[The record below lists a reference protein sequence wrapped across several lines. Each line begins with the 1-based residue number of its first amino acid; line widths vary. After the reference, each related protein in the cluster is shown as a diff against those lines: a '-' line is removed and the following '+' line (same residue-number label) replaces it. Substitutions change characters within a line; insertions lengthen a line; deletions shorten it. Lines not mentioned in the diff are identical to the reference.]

1 LTWQKKFPSVC
12 TDSSFRHS
20 IDCDKSLF
28 LDMGSQLPGYNTDLR
43 GGRQDSQREARSI
56 TANGD
61 PDAERDEAM
70 LRLMQNQMLVNQALV
85 EKIFA
90 LERAEAALRASEQKL
105 HDLLAHQLA
114 TREDE
119 RKRISCELHDS
130 LAQNLLALRIDIVM
144 LHQHTTKRHY
154 RLRDRIGSALDNV
167 DVTLRTVKELLGE
180 LRPSGLE
187 LGLQATVD
195 MELRKFT
202 RASGIA
208 CELGSGPGIAELRMD
223 EETLLTVYRV
233 LQECLNNVFRHSLAS
248 RVNVRLDAAPGL
260 LRMRIVDN
268 GIGFDLAA
276 PRKPSSFGL
285 LDLHERVTGH
295 GGELAVTSAR
305 PRGTEIALTIPLA
318 LSYAGA
324 SGPQTFG

>member
-1 LTWQKKFPSVC
+1 
-12 TDSSFRHS
+12 
-20 IDCDKSLF
+20 
-28 LDMGSQLPGYNTDLR
+28 
-43 GGRQDSQREARSI
+43 
-56 TANGD
+56 
-61 PDAERDEAM
+61 M
-70 LRLMQNQMLVNQALV
+70 LRQAQELMLVNQALV

-90 LERAEAALRASEQKL
+90 CKRAEAALRASEQQL

-119 RKRISCELHDS
+119 RKRISRELHDS

-167 DVTLRTVKELLGE
+167 DITLRSVKGLLGE

-187 LGLQATVD
+187 LGLLATVE

-208 CELGSGPGIAELRMD
+208 CELNGACGIDELVIG
-223 EETLLTVYRV
+223 EEQVLTMYRA

-248 RVNVRLDAAPGL
+248 RVNVRLALANGIL
-260 LRMRIVDN
+260 TMSITDN
-268 GIGFDLAA
+268 GIGFDPDS
-276 PRKPSSFGL
+276 PRGENSFGL
-285 LDLHERVTGH
+285 LDLHERVAGH
-295 GGELAVTSAR
+295 GGELIVKAAR
-305 PRGTEIALTIPLA
+305 SHGTEVILNLPLA
-318 LSYAGA
+318 SPLQAPAIG
-324 SGPQTFG
+324 